1 MSRKDRLTMTTNQ
14 TVQAAANAALWLA
27 VHRDWHVL
35 PLNPGTKHPLP
46 GCRDCRADVRDHD
59 AANCPCLARGDG
71 ALCHGVWAATT
82 NPDVISRWANR
93 WRTSVWAVH
102 LGASGL
108 FAVDLDAH
116 GGTPPAQ
123 PLNGLL
129 WPQGDPPPVDGID
142 TYATL
147 AALSGG
153 VVDTTTFATDTPT
166 GGLHL
171 VHADEERR
179 WKSSR
184 GYVRDGD
191 DTVRTGL
198 GWQIDIKAHGGYVVL
213 PGSVSAAGPYR
224 RASTTTTPTPPPV
237 WLVDALTR
245 TGHDRTATPA
255 PATATKPPAGVVAVD
270 GHGPARYAAS
280 ALRSACS
287 ELAAMEPNTGRNRK
301 LFRSASRLAGM
312 AEAGWIDRPAVEAAL
327 AQAAHHAGLPA
338 GEIRYAL
345 ASGFN
350 RPRPAPDIRSAA

>member
-1 MSRKDRLTMTTNQ
+1 MTTNP
-14 TVQAAANAALWLA
+14 TVQAAADAALWLA
-27 VHRDWHVL
+27 VHLGWHVL

-46 GCRDCRADVRDHD
+46 GCRDCRADIRDHD
-59 AANCPCLARGDG
+59 AADCPCLARADG

-82 NPDVISRWANR
+82 DPDVIGRWARR

-108 FAVDLDAH
+108 LAVDLDAH

-123 PLNGLL
+123 PLNGLP
-129 WPQGDPPPVDGID
+129 WPLGDPPPVDGID

-147 AALSGG
+147 AGLSGG
-153 VVDTTTFATDTPT
+153 AVDTTTFATDTPS

-171 VHADEERR
+171 VYAAEPGR

-213 PGSVSAAGPYR
+213 PGSTSTTGTYR
-224 RASTTTTPTPPPV
+224 RASTTVTPTPLRA
-237 WLVDALTR
+237 WLADALVR

-255 PATATKPPAGVVAVD
+255 PSATAPPPVVVVD

-280 ALRSACS
+280 ALRSACA
-287 ELAAMEPNTGRNRK
+287 ELAAMAPDTGRNRK
-301 LFRSASRLAGM
+301 LFRSTSRLAGM
-312 AEAGWIDRPAVEAAL
+312 VAAGWIDRPSVETAL
-327 AQAAHHAGLPA
+327 AQAAQHAGLPA
-338 GEIRYAL
+338 REIRYAL
-345 ASGFN
+345 ASGFA

>member
-1 MSRKDRLTMTTNQ
+1 M
-14 TVQAAANAALWLA
+14 
-27 VHRDWHVL
+27 
-35 PLNPGTKHPLP
+35 
-46 GCRDCRADVRDHD
+46 
-59 AANCPCLARGDG
+59 
-71 ALCHGVWAATT
+71 WAATT
-82 NPDVISRWANR
+82 NSDVISRWANR

-123 PLNGLL
+123 PLNGLP
-129 WPQGDPPPVDGID
+129 WPQADPPPADGID

-166 GGLHL
+166 GRLHL
-171 VHADEERR
+171 VHTDGERR
-179 WKSSR
+179 WKTSR

-198 GWQIDIKAHGGYVVL
+198 GWQIDIKANGGYVGL
-213 PGSVSAAGPYR
+213 PGSVSTAGPYR
-224 RASTTTTPTPPPV
+224 RASTTTTPTPPAA

-255 PATATKPPAGVVAVD
+255 RRPPVCGGGRRAPAC
-270 GHGPARYAAS
+270 ARYAAS

-287 ELAAMEPNTGRNRK
+287 QLAAMEPNTGRNRK

-327 AQAAHHAGLPA
+327 AQAAHHGGLPA

-345 ASGFN
+345 ASGFA
-350 RPRPAPDIRSAA
+350 RPRRAPDIRSAA